1 MILTINAF
9 PLGEFCMDFNKELNV
24 YIGSFPKQNNS
35 LGGKRRCLQG
45 TRNSFIPSNYTK
57 NRMLKIY

>member
-9 PLGEFCMDFNKELNV
+9 PFGKICVGFNKELNV

-35 LGGKRRCLQG
+35 SSL
-45 TRNSFIPSNYTK
+45 PSNYTK
-57 NRMLKIY
+57 NRMFEIY

>member
-9 PLGEFCMDFNKELNV
+9 PFGKFCMGINKELNV

-35 LGGKRRCLQG
+35 LGGKKTLPS
-45 TRNSFIPSNYTK
+45 RNQEFL
-57 NRMLKIY
+57 RAL